1 MGLKGSLK
9 SYYFWYLC
17 KMMENKN
24 ITFEDFKINKQLRNA
39 INELGFVYPTAIQ
52 KQSFSTIMSGEN
64 VVGIAQT
71 GTGKTLA
78 YLLPLIQQHK
88 YSESRDPRVLIL
100 VPTREL
106 VVQVVE
112 EIESLT
118 EFINLRALGV
128 YGGTNINT
136 QKKMINEGCDFLVAT
151 PGRLLDLNLTGVLTL
166 KKVKKLVIDEVD
178 EMLNLGFRP
187 QLTSVLERLNSKRQN
202 LMFSATMLPEIEII
216 IHDFFNHNNKIEIA
230 SSGTPL
236 EKIQQFGYHIPNFFT
251 KANLL
256 KNLLTAENQDFSKVL
271 IFIESKRLADKLFE
285 QFDEEMK
292 KNIGVIHSNKSQ
304 NFRFRIIDE
313 FENGE
318 IRFLI
323 ATDLLARGL
332 DIEDVSHVI
341 NFDMPKTPEHYIH
354 RIGRTG
360 RKDKDGIAI
369 SFINEAEQ
377 EYQMEVEQLMK
388 KTIEV
393 LEVPEEVVISEIFTD
408 EELSSTKQ
416 KHLVKLASIKG
427 SKGNIHKKS
436 EKNSKINSGSPGLKK
451 KKHKKAIRRS
461 GKH

>member
-1 MGLKGSLK
+1 
-9 SYYFWYLC
+9 
-17 KMMENKN
+17 MENKN
-24 ITFEDFKINKQLRNA
+24 TTFEDFKINKQLRNA
-39 INELGFVYPTAIQ
+39 INELGFIYPTAIQ

-64 VVGIAQT
+64 IVGIAQT

-118 EFINLRALGV
+118 EFINLRVLGV

-136 QKKMINEGCDFLVAT
+136 QKKKVNEGCDFLVAT

-166 KKVKKLVIDEVD
+166 KKIKKLVVDEVD
-178 EMLNLGFRP
+178 EMLNLGFLP
-187 QLTSVLERLNSKRQN
+187 QLTSVLERLSPKRQN
-202 LMFSATMLPEIEII
+202 LMFSATMLPQIEVI
-216 IHDFFNHNNKIEIA
+216 IHDFFNYHNKIEIA
-230 SSGTPL
+230 ASGTPL
-236 EKIQQFGYHIPNFFT
+236 EKIQQFAYHIPNFFT

-256 KNLLTAENQDFSKVL
+256 KNLLEDENQDFSKVL

-285 QFDEEMK
+285 QFDEEMQK
-292 KNIGVIHSNKSQ
+292 KIGVIHSNKSQ

-313 FENGE
+313 FESGE
-318 IRFLI
+318 VHFLI

-377 EYQMEVEQLMK
+377 EFQMEVEKLMN
-388 KTIEV
+388 KTIEI
-393 LEVPEEVVISEIFTD
+393 LPVPEDVVISEIFTD
-408 EELSSTKQ
+408 DEISSTQQ
-416 KHLVKLASIKG
+416 KHLVKLASIKD
-427 SKGNIHKKS
+427 SKGNTQEKS
-436 EKNSKINSGSPGLKK
+436 KKNSKINSGSPALKR
-451 KKHKKAIRRS
+451 KKHKKAIRRT
-461 GKH
+461 GQH

>member
-1 MGLKGSLK
+1 MI
-9 SYYFWYLC
+9 
-17 KMMENKN
+17 ENKN
-24 ITFEDFKINKQLRNA
+24 ITFDDFKINKQLRNA
-39 INELGFVYPTAIQ
+39 INELGFFYPTAIQ
-52 KQSFSTIMSGEN
+52 KQSFSTIMSGKN

-88 YSESRDPRVLIL
+88 YSNLRDPRTLIL

-118 EFINLRALGV
+118 EFINIRVIGV

-136 QKKMINEGCDFLVAT
+136 QKQKVNDGCDIIVAT
-151 PGRLLDLNLTGVLTL
+151 PGRLLDLNLTGVLKL
-166 KKVKKLVIDEVD
+166 KQIKKLVIDEVD
-178 EMLNLGFRP
+178 EMLNLGFLP

-202 LMFSATMLPEIEII
+202 LMFSATLLPEIEVI
-216 IHDFFNHNNKIEIA
+216 IHEFFNHHEKIEIVA
-230 SSGTPL
+230 SGTPL
-236 EKIQQFGYHIPNFFT
+236 EKIEQKAYHVPNFFS

-256 KNLLTAENQDFSKVL
+256 KWLIQQDENFTKVL
-271 IFIESKRLADKLFE
+271 IFIESKRLADKLYE
-285 QFDEEMK
+285 QFEEGAQK
-292 KNIGVIHSNKSQ
+292 KIDVIHSNKSQ
-304 NFRFRIIDE
+304 NYRFRVIDE
-313 FENGE
+313 LENGE
-318 IRFLI
+318 ITFLI

-360 RKDKDGIAI
+360 RKDKNGVAI
-369 SFINEAEQ
+369 SFVNEAEQ
-377 EYQMEVEQLMK
+377 EYQAEAETLMK
-388 KTIEV
+388 KTIDLLPFPKGVE
-393 LEVPEEVVISEIFTD
+393 ISPIYTDDEI
-408 EELSSTKQ
+408 SQTKQ
-416 KHLVKLASIKG
+416 KHLVKLSSIKD
-427 SKGNIHKKS
+427 SKGNVQEKS

-451 KKHKKAIRRS
+451 KKHKKPIRRS